1 LRAAFA
7 RSAAARR
14 RVASSLAVS
23 ASSRLSSASAS
34 ASSAARRSRF
44 AALSIASARA
54 SAARALA
61 DLRRCAVLDAQP
73 EDLPEGFDR
82 FDEGRLGPTDAP
94 AGQRR
99 DPARFGRTGGW
110 KARYRAIGDA
120 RGGMLLIESRIDAF
134 AEPAGAEQE
143 LDAYRDQVVAEEAD
157 IGDEALVTTAR
168 QEAEPRPIRFTT
180 VAWRQGGVTASVLV
194 QGFEDALR
202 PESVLQLARK
212 QEERIA
218 RESD

>member
-1 LRAAFA
+1 MVRFLVLFA
-7 RSAAARR
+7 IFAVMAGCMGGDDP
-14 RVASSLAVS
+14 VSSD
-23 ASSRLSSASAS
+23 RLGE
-34 ASSAARRSRF
+34 
-44 AALSIASARA
+44 L
-54 SAARALA
+54 
-61 DLRRCAVLDAQP
+61 VLQP
-73 EDLPEGFDR
+73 EDVPEGFDR

-110 KARYRAIGDA
+110 KARYRATGDA
-120 RGGMLLIESRIDAF
+120 PGGMLLIESRIDAF
-134 AEPAGAEQE
+134 AESAGADQD
-143 LDAYRDQVVAEEAD
+143 LDAYRNQVVAEEAD
-157 IGDEALVTTAR
+157 VGDEALVTTAR

-180 VAWRQGGVTASVLV
+180 VAWRQGSVTASVLV

-202 PESVLQLARK
+202 AESVLALARE